1 MSAPAKSAPAVPST
15 VTDDSALL
23 PAVVEVAER
32 IGARVLARYSPG
44 ARPVTREDIMSRFGP
59 MEEEAAEGVQPA
71 LAAIRPQATWLGED
85 EEEQHQGGLPAGEW
99 WVSDLV
105 EGAINH
111 LHGLTEWGTTITLVR
126 DNEPVLGVVH
136 QPLGNVTHTAV
147 RGGGAFR
154 NGTRLR
160 ASAKTDL
167 KVAMTTTSQDG
178 GEDQAQR
185 RHMAQA
191 FAAMLG
197 NALLVRST
205 VPTTFPLLGVAA
217 GQYDAY
223 WQFQPEMSGVGA
235 GVLLATEAGAIATDL
250 YGRTWRPGADL
261 LVAAPGVHAAAL
273 NVLSSTA

>member
-1 MSAPAKSAPAVPST
+1 MSTPATPTPATPST
-15 VTDDSALL
+15 VTDDAALL
-23 PAVVEVAER
+23 PAVAEIAER
-32 IGARVLARYSPG
+32 IGARVLARYSPD
-44 ARPVTREDIMSRFGP
+44 ARPATRDDIMSVFGP
-59 MEEEAAEGVQPA
+59 MEEEAAEGVQAA

-85 EEEQHQGGLPAGEW
+85 EEEKLQGELPAGEW
-99 WVSDLV
+99 WISDLV

-126 DNEPVLGVVH
+126 DNQPVLGVVH
-136 QPLGNVTHTAV
+136 QPIGNVTYTAV
-147 RGGGAFR
+147 RGGGAYR
-154 NGTRLR
+154 DGTRLR

-167 KVAMTTTSQDG
+167 KVAMMTTSQDG

-185 RHMAQA
+185 RHIGKA
-191 FAAMLG
+191 FAAMLDS
-197 NALLVRST
+197 ALLVRST
-205 VPTTFPLLGVAA
+205 IPTTFPLLGVAT

-250 YGRTWRPGADL
+250 HGRPWRSGADL

-273 NVLSSTA
+273 NVLSSTT